1 MIYRKMTGMNC
12 WKRLSLALGVAVL
25 GMGLLVGGT
34 SNPAMAQEKKAAP
47 AKAKKFKIYWNLS
60 LTSGGWISAATN
72 AVKALAAT
80 PPYDKMVDLQIVIS
94 GLDQQKQISDYESMI
109 ASGADAI
116 ISMPFSTTAYNRA
129 IRRGCNKGVLMVM
142 VELTSTEP
150 CAYNVST
157 VTSGFGENGGQA
169 LVNLLNGKGKI
180 FVNRIVPGFAA
191 EKRHYDGAMSVF
203 KKYPGIQVVAEYY
216 GHATDEDA
224 QAETAKALAA
234 HPDVDGV
241 FSTPGEFGV
250 LKAVIAS
257 GRDKLIPIIGEGSN
271 GFRLALADP
280 ALQKRGLRGVSSGGT
295 PATAGYAFK
304 MVMEVL
310 TKQRK
315 LTFHNIEYPLPWV
328 PAEEVKVC
336 TGDKF
341 ENGCNVFPKE
351 KVPDTFFTEVLSPTY
366 LPELT
371 LISALEGKPTPGA
384 TIQKLP
390 AKMFQAD
397 NTPGLNC
404 QKCSPPANQYH
415 LTKIKPTVKP

>member
-1 MIYRKMTGMNC
+1 
-12 WKRLSLALGVAVL
+12 VA
-25 GMGLLVGGT
+25 
-34 SNPAMAQEKKAAP
+34 P
-47 AKAKKFKIYWNLS
+47 AKKFKIYWNLS

-80 PPYDKMVDLQIVIS
+80 PPYDQMVDLQIVIS
-94 GLDQQKQISDYESMI
+94 GLDTQKQISDIESMI

-116 ISMPFSTTAYNRA
+116 ISMPFSSTALNRA
-129 IRRGCNKGVLMVM
+129 IRRGCEKGILMIM

-157 VTSGFGENGGQA
+157 VTSGYGENGAQA
-169 LVNLLNGKGKI
+169 LVNMLNGKGKVFI
-180 FVNRIVPGFAA
+180 NRIVPGFMA

-203 KKYPGIQVVAEYY
+203 KNYPGIQVVAEYY

-234 HPDVDGV
+234 HPDVDGI
-241 FSTPGEFGV
+241 FSTPGEYGV

-257 GRDKLIPIIGEGSN
+257 GRPKLIPIVGEGSN

-280 ALQKRGLRGVSSGGT
+280 ELQKRGFRGVSSGGT

-304 MVMEVL
+304 LAMELL
-310 TKQRK
+310 TKQRTMK
-315 LTFHNIEYPLPWV
+315 IHNIEYPLPWV
-328 PAEEVKVC
+328 PGSEVKLC
-336 TGDKF
+336 AGDHF
-341 ENGCNVFPKE
+341 ENGCNVFPKD

-390 AKMFQAD
+390 REVVAAPP
-397 NTPGLNC
+397 TPGLNC
-404 QKCSPPANQYH
+404 QQCKSPGYH
-415 LTKIKPTVKP
+415 LSKVKPTVQP